1 MATITSISYLFRS
14 AGGVIGI
21 SATSAIFQGIVK
33 KVLTEKITGP
43 DAESVSIEKFE
54 LDFLPNTYFLLT
66 TFITDHRNCT

>member
-21 SATSAIFQGIVK
+21 SATSAIFQGVVK

-43 DAESVSIEKFE
+43 DAANVNIDQRAIPK
-54 LDFLPNTYFLLT
+54 NHIN
-66 TFITDHRNCT
+66 TFILDY

>member
-21 SATSAIFQGIVK
+21 SATSAIFQGVVK

-43 DAESVSIEKFE
+43 DAANVNRDQRAIPK
-54 LDFLPNTYFLLT
+54 NHIN
-66 TFITDHRNCT
+66 TFILDY